1 MMRSVVQH
9 GARYSG
15 GKPSAR
21 EREMYRL
28 RTEERR
34 SLREIGERFELS
46 GERVRQL
53 LAFHFGLTGGLAVD
67 GDRSALVALGDAC
80 RQFREQ
86 RGLSLV
92 EVAGRTGIAND
103 RLTALEAGQLDADI
117 GLLKSLASSV
127 GVPLSTILAEAEEL
141 ERRAST

>member
-1 MMRSVVQH
+1 MMRSMVQH
-9 GARYSG
+9 GARHSG
-15 GKPSAR
+15 GRPSAR

-53 LAFHFGLTGGLAVD
+53 LVFHFGLTGGQLVD

-86 RGLSLV
+86 RGLSVV
-92 EVAGRTGIAND
+92 EVAGSAGITID

-117 GLLKSLASSV
+117 GLLKSFASSIR
-127 GVPLSTILAEAEEL
+127 VPLSTILAKAEEF
-141 ERRAST
+141 EGRASA